1 MRRVVTFLTTSK
13 AEEAIAFYR
22 DRLGFRF
29 VVDDGFAL
37 VFDLGNATLRINKAQ
52 EHSPELRTELGWEVD
67 PIEAA
72 VDDLKARGV
81 AVVLSGNK
89 ALVELLGSGR
99 LVGDLAPGQ
108 EETARKVVAE
118 ISALHLDRTRSEV

>member
-81 AVVLSGNK
+81 AFSRFPSVEQDERGIATFPNGGKVAWFADPDGNILS
-89 ALVELLGSGR
+89 LSQV
-99 LVGDLAPGQ
+99 P
-108 EETARKVVAE
+108 KV
-118 ISALHLDRTRSEV
+118 

>member
-1 MRRVVTFLTTSK
+1 MRRVVAFLTTSK

-37 VFDLGNATLRINKAQ
+37 VFDLGSATLRINKTQKPASAQ
-52 EHSPELRTELGWEVD
+52 GTELGWEVD
-67 PIEAA
+67 GIEAA

-81 AVVLSGNK
+81 TFNQFPGVEQDVRGIAKFPNGSKVAWFADPDGNILSLSQVPK
-89 ALVELLGSGR
+89 A
-99 LVGDLAPGQ
+99 
-108 EETARKVVAE
+108 
-118 ISALHLDRTRSEV
+118 